1 MNNSMKEA
9 ALIKHPIIDNSFLP
23 IFEASFTIKVESASI
38 TTVPA
43 RLAIDMAFMLP
54 K

>member
-1 MNNSMKEA
+1 MNNSIKEA

-23 IFEASFTIKVESASI
+23 IFEASFTINVESVSI

-43 RLAIDMAFMLP
+43 RLAIDIAFIFP